1 MTISALPAAP
11 TPADSTSVFND
22 RAFALVAALANF
34 VTEVNATA
42 LDIDSDAA
50 TATTQ
55 AGVATTQAG
64 VATTQAGIAL
74 GHATDAG
81 AAQTAA
87 EAAQAAA
94 EAAVATLPPGTID
107 DMLVGPTTAW
117 SSEKTNAE
125 ILLAKNY
132 PGDVLRTARALS
144 APEYLPCDGAVYL
157 KSSYPDLADEIGFL
171 YDAVWTERTSSYGW
185 YSILGA
191 AYGAGTYVTCGAFNT
206 VASSPDGVTWTQR
219 TSGLATGGLNAAIYA
234 GGRFV
239 VAGDGG
245 GCAYSANGT
254 SWTVGGAISGMAT
267 SALAYGA
274 GLYVAVGNVGQL
286 YTSPTAATWTS
297 RTSSFSSSDISSVAY
312 GAGVF
317 VATGADGQIATSPD
331 GITWTQRTSPFLGT
345 ETVVRVLFDGGK
357 FVALAQA
364 SGSISKIATSPDGI
378 TWTLVAS
385 LSHPG
390 YNGTGLAFDG
400 QLYVLIAGGYSYI
413 YVSDDGVNW
422 VPAPSPLPAT
432 VPQNLVSAGG
442 LFLALVGAGKLF
454 TSSGLT
460 YDLATQFVTPVI
472 AAEPNLTTYIK
483 A

>member
-1 MTISALPAAP
+1 MTITTLPAAP

-22 RAFALVAALANF
+22 RAFTLVAALANF

-42 LDIDSDAA
+42 LDVDADAA

-64 VATTQAGIAL
+64 VATTQAGVAL

-94 EAAVATLPPGTID
+94 EAAVATLPPGTIND
-107 DMLVGPTTAW
+107 LLVGPTTAW

-144 APEYLPCDGAVYL
+144 APEYLPCDGAAYL
-157 KSSYPDLADEIGFL
+157 KSSYPDLDGEIGFL
-171 YDAVWTERTSSYGW
+171 CDAVWTERTSSYSSYGI
-185 YSILGA
+185 YGA
-191 AYGAGTYVTCGAFNT
+191 AYGAGMYVTCGESNK

-219 TSGLATGGLNAAIYA
+219 TSGLATGDINAAIYA
-234 GGRFV
+234 DGRFV
-239 VAGDGG
+239 VAGAGG

-254 SWTVGGAISGMAT
+254 SWTVGGAISGMTT
-267 SALAYGA
+267 SGLAYGA
-274 GLYVAVGNVGQL
+274 GLYVAVGNLGQL
-286 YTSPTAATWTS
+286 LTSPTAVTWTS
-297 RTSSFSSSDISSVAY
+297 RTSSFGSSAMLSVVY

-317 VATGADGQIATSPD
+317 VATGDNGKIATSPN

-345 ETVVRVLFDGGK
+345 ETVARVLFDGGK
-357 FVALAQA
+357 FVAFAQA
-364 SGSISKIATSPDGI
+364 SGTISKIATSPDGI

-385 LSHPG
+385 LSSSG
-390 YNGTGLAFDG
+390 SSGAGLAFDG
-400 QLYVLIAGGYSYI
+400 QLYVLIAETYI
-413 YVSDDGVNW
+413 YASDDGANW
-422 VPAPSPLPAT
+422 TLAPTPLAST
-432 VPQNLVSAGG
+432 GTTNLVAAGG
-442 LFLALVGAGKLF
+442 LFLATGSTGKLF
-454 TSSGLT
+454 TSPGLT

>member
-1 MTISALPAAP
+1 MTITTLPAAP

-22 RAFALVAALANF
+22 RAFAFVASLANF

-42 LDIDSDAA
+42 LEVDADAA

-64 VATTQAGIAL
+64 VATTQAGVAL

-81 AAQTAA
+81 VAQTAA

-94 EAAVATLPPGTID
+94 EAAVATLPPGTIN

-132 PGDVLRTARALS
+132 PGDVLRTARSLS
-144 APEYLPCDGAVYL
+144 APEYLPCDDGAAYL
-157 KSSYPDLADEIGFL
+157 KSSYPDLAGEIGFL
-171 YDAVWTERTSSYGW
+171 YDAVWTERTSSYG
-185 YSILGA
+185 YSAISGA
-191 AYGAGTYVTCGAFNT
+191 AYGAGVYVTCGAANK

-234 GGRFV
+234 DGRFV
-239 VAGDGG
+239 VAGAGG
-245 GCAYSANGT
+245 GCAYSADGT
-254 SWTVGGAISGMAT
+254 SWTVGGAIGGMQT
-267 SALAYGA
+267 FALAYGA

-286 YTSPTAATWTS
+286 YTSPTAVTWTS
-297 RTSSFSSSDISSVAY
+297 RTSSFDSVIIYSVAY

-317 VATGADGQIATSPD
+317 VATGESGKIATSPD
-331 GITWTQRTSPFLGT
+331 GITWTQQTSPFLGT
-345 ETVVRVLFDGGK
+345 ETVARVLFDGGK

-390 YNGTGLAFDG
+390 FSATGLAFDG
-400 QLYVLIAGGYSYI
+400 QLYVLIAGTYI
-413 YVSDDGVNW
+413 YASDDGANW
-422 VPAPSPLPAT
+422 TLAPTPLAAT
-432 VPQNLVSAGG
+432 GTTNLVAAGG
-442 LFLALVGAGKLF
+442 LFLATGSTGKLF
-454 TSSGLT
+454 TSPGLT
-460 YDLATQFVTPVI
+460 YDLATQFVTPVVPS
-472 AAEPNLTTYIK
+472 EPGLSTYIK

>member
-22 RAFALVAALANF
+22 RAFAFVASLANF

-42 LDIDSDAA
+42 LDVNADAA
-50 TATTQ
+50 TATAQAGVATAQ

-64 VATTQAGIAL
+64 VAL

-144 APEYLPCDGAVYL
+144 APEYLPCDGAAYL
-157 KSSYPDLADEIGFL
+157 KSSYPDLADEIGFV
-171 YDAVWTERTSSYGW
+171 YDAVWTERTSSYGAS
-185 YSILGA
+185 SISGA
-191 AYGAGTYVTCGAFNT
+191 AYGAGAYVTCGAANK

-219 TSGLATGGLNAAIYA
+219 TSGLATGSLNAAIYA
-234 GGRFV
+234 DGRFV
-239 VAGDGG
+239 VAGAGG

-254 SWTVGGAISGMAT
+254 SWTVGGAIGGMAT
-267 SALAYGA
+267 SGLAYGA

-286 YTSPTAATWTS
+286 YTSPTAVTWTS
-297 RTSSFSSSDISSVAY
+297 RTSSFSGSDISSVAY

-317 VATGADGQIATSPD
+317 VATGVSGKIATSPD

-357 FVALAQA
+357 FVALGQA

-390 YNGTGLAFDG
+390 SNGAGLAFDG
-400 QLYVLIAGGYSYI
+400 QLYVLIAGTYI
-413 YVSDDGVNW
+413 YVSDDGANW
-422 VPAPSPLPAT
+422 TPAPTPLAAT
-432 VPQNLVSAGG
+432 GTVNLVAAGG
-442 LFLALVGAGKLF
+442 LFLATGGTGKLF
-454 TSSGLT
+454 TSPGLT